1 MSFAKANDS
10 LLWKL
15 VTLAH
20 AKEEPFK
27 KGSKPKEAMSQNCL
41 GNVFRKFER
50 VAMQITPCALRGRR
64 RWAIPTSHQKAFVQ
78 CFANIEAF
86 STSFFFFWLF
96 TVEPKTCPKAKNRGA
111 SFWSCNCWF
120 GFNGL
125 IENSPNYQSS
135 SPNNGQEGRWIRL
148 LYFFIDEREAR
159 NSTVFCDV
167 SYIFFS
173 SSWLEIRRYFFQHKW
188 TVVHSSR

>member
-86 STSFFFFWLF
+86 STSFFFGFLQLNQKHAPKPRTEELLF
-96 TVEPKTCPKAKNRGA
+96 GVATADLGSMDLLKIAQIISHHHLIMGRRDDE
-111 SFWSCNCWF
+111 F
-120 GFNGL
+120 G
-125 IENSPNYQSS
+125 Y
-135 SPNNGQEGRWIRL
+135 
-148 LYFFIDEREAR
+148 Y
-159 NSTVFCDV
+159 T
-167 SYIFFS
+167 FS
-173 SSWLEIRRYFFQHKW
+173 
-188 TVVHSSR
+188 